1 MIETI
6 GERLD
11 EQVGWLELHGKTPTR
26 VELGK
31 WAYRKLLRESKTIE
45 ISPYDQLMYW
55 QGLEVVRPENLRD
68 PWRAFVYCS
77 DDPTENQ

>member
-11 EQVGWLELHGKTPTR
+11 EQVQWLELHGKAPIR
-26 VELGK
+26 VEFGK
-31 WAYRKLLRESKTIE
+31 WAYRRLLRESRTVE
-45 ISPYDQLMYW
+45 ISPFDQPMYW
-55 QGLEVVRPENLRD
+55 QGLEVARPESLRD
-68 PWRAFVYCS
+68 PWRAFVCCS